1 MGNHIYYIIG
11 DIHGEFDRLNRLHAL
26 ITDYHTCF
34 HPNSEQIF
42 VHLGDYVD
50 RGPDS
55 FGVVEKLIA
64 MEQQRPDRVIN
75 IKGNHEQMMLD
86 VIRHGDPHHA
96 WLRYG
101 GVETLDSYGFTGD
114 LNFLPPE
121 HERFFD
127 SLGDYFEL
135 ENYLFMHA
143 GYDPLL
149 PLDQQT
155 TEMLRWYSL
164 TQGIPG
170 PHISG
175 KTAVVG
181 HTANREGEILDA
193 GHLLCLDT
201 FCYGGG
207 WLTAMELKTRQFWQ
221 ASPQG
226 ELRDG

>member
-1 MGNHIYYIIG
+1 MPDQSGADSRLFAIG
-11 DIHGEFDRLNRLHAL
+11 DIHGCLAALDRLLDEINPQPQDLVV
-26 ITDYHTCF
+26 T
-34 HPNSEQIF
+34 
-42 VHLGDYVD
+42 LGDYVD

-55 FGVVEKLIA
+55 KGVVSRLIELGA
-64 MEQQRPDRVIN
+64 HTRLVGIL
-75 IKGNHEQMMLD
+75 GNHEQMMLD